1 MLLLMLSSMLSLSLS
16 LSLSCCCSDDVIFY
30 DQRDDVIFMIN
41 VMMRSKN

>member
-1 MLLLMLSSMLSLSLS
+1 MLLLMLSSMLSLS